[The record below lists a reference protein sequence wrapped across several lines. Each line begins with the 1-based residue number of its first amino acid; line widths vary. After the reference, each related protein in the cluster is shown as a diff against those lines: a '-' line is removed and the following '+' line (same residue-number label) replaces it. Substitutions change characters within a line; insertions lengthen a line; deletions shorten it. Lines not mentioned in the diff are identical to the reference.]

1 MVDVGRPSGNT
12 RRHVSEGSPGAVGLK
27 LVEGKTVSYGAAHA
41 HMGLACAWC
50 ESKLKSGMRRENL
63 SLTKWWWWCR
73 SCAAHCH
80 TRGISAEAEAAGRG
94 DTRGWPLNIGKTIAA
109 GNTHTSLLDR
119 CYVVNVF
126 VSITDVFFFNSA
138 LCWLVWARHNHKLV
152 LLREWFFYWCVFWG
166 PCHLRSGHWRGEA
179 NKHASYLA
187 LVFK

>member
-1 MVDVGRPSGNT
+1 M
-12 RRHVSEGSPGAVGLK
+12 AVG
-27 LVEGKTVSYGAAHA
+27 TSNFA
-41 HMGLACAWC
+41 MSPSLAVGDALDMP
-50 ESKLKSGMRRENL
+50 SKQLKSGMRRENL

-126 VSITDVFFFNSA
+126 VSTTDVFFQQRALLVGVGTTQPQARFIKGVSA
-138 LCWLVWARHNHKLV
+138 KMGSPSVHSAREGQFLAADP
-152 LLREWFFYWCVFWG
+152 RRR
-166 PCHLRSGHWRGEA
+166 CH
-179 NKHASYLA
+179 
-187 LVFK
+187 